1 MNDVINFPNQT
12 DKILE
17 RAWYDLEEMVEDLTS
32 LGIEPME
39 IVGLLETFK
48 VSLITSN
55 VEFEYEE

>member
-1 MNDVINFPNQT
+1 
-12 DKILE
+12 
-17 RAWYDLEEMVEDLTS
+17 MVEDLTG

>member
-17 RAWYDLEEMVEDLTS
+17 RAWYDLEGMVEELTD